1 MLSKLQIYR
10 KSLAGCGGVVMYFIL
25 SKWDFYFTKEH
36 MPNVYK
42 LFEDIEIEKYDVLF
56 WVNDYDDL
64 LFELNDY
71 VCCEIHDTISDLGR
85 IMESIQDHLIYET
98 NDEYKAEKLKN
109 VIKTSTRYNDFD
121 SIITQAFESPDAKDY
136 TVGELEEVC
145 LYECSD
151 KKCDNF
157 MLYLK
162 LIAYEAKHNIL
173 TKEMKEKFF
182 DLKKQWDRKRFHHEL
197 LPPDIAIIQKDMDYL
212 NAILLKTG
220 VQLF

>member
-1 MLSKLQIYR
+1 
-10 KSLAGCGGVVMYFIL
+10 MYFTL

-36 MPNVYK
+36 IPNAYK

-56 WVNDYDDL
+56 WVNDCKNLFFMMDDYA
-64 LFELNDY
+64 FY
-71 VCCEIHDTISDLGR
+71 EIDDNNSDLGR
-85 IMESIQDHLIYET
+85 IMESILNNLICET
-98 NDEYKAEKLKN
+98 DDEHKAEKLKN
-109 VIKTSTRYNDFD
+109 VIKTNTHYNDFD

-136 TVGELEEVC
+136 TISELEEVC
-145 LYECSD
+145 LYECTN
-151 KKCDNF
+151 KKCDKF

-197 LPPDIAIIQKDMDYL
+197 LPSDIALIQNDMDYL
-212 NAILLKTG
+212 KCLRNIL
-220 VQLF
+220 

>member
-1 MLSKLQIYR
+1 
-10 KSLAGCGGVVMYFIL
+10 MYFIL

-56 WVNDYDDL
+56 WVNDCKNLFFKIDDYI
-64 LFELNDY
+64 FY
-71 VCCEIHDTISDLGR
+71 EIDDNNSNLGR
-85 IMESIQDHLIYET
+85 IMESILNNLIYET
-98 NDEYKAEKLKN
+98 DDEYKAEKLKN

-121 SIITQAFESPDAKDY
+121 NVITQAFESPDAKDY
-136 TVGELEEVC
+136 TVGELEKVC

-197 LPPDIAIIQKDMDYL
+197 LPSDIALIQKDMDYL
-212 NAILLKTG
+212 DAILLKTG